1 MDQCC
6 GFGGTF
12 SFKNPDVSGAMV
24 NDKADNVE
32 ATGASI
38 CTGGDCSCLMN
49 IGGALSRRGSD
60 VKTIH
65 FAEILASTKE
75 NPLKIDSKNIEL
87 SIA

>member
-1 MDQCC
+1 
-6 GFGGTF
+6 
-12 SFKNPDVSGAMV
+12 
-24 NDKADNVE
+24 
-32 ATGASI
+32 
-38 CTGGDCSCLMN
+38 MN